1 MNKIADIHCHILPEV
16 DDGAKNMEMAMEM
29 LKTEYEQGV
38 RLIILTPHFRNH
50 MFEPDEK
57 TVLTQFERLCRE
69 KEKKFPDM
77 ELYLGCELHA
87 SMDMVE
93 MLRNRKQFCMA
104 GTTYVL
110 TEFSGGDSKS
120 YIKERLYHLLSSGY
134 KPIVAHAERYESVLG
149 DLDFVDELVEMGVL
163 IQINA
168 DSILGKD
175 GRKVKKF
182 CRNLM
187 KHDLLHLVGSDGHDP
202 EERPVRMKECAAYI
216 EKKMGEV
223 YKNKIMFQN
232 PLKIVRKAGEKDG
245 DE

>member
-38 RLIILTPHFRNH
+38 RLIILTPHFRNQ

-69 KEKKFPDM
+69 KEKDFPDM
-77 ELYLGCELHA
+77 ELYLGCELHV

-93 MLRNRKQFCMA
+93 MIRKRKQLCMA
-104 GTTYVL
+104 GTPYVL

-120 YIKERLYHLLSSGY
+120 YIKERLYQLLSSGY

-149 DLDFVDELVEMGVL
+149 DLDFVDELVEIGAL
-163 IQINA
+163 IQVNA
-168 DSILGKD
+168 DSILGKE

-187 KHDLLHLVGSDGHDP
+187 KHDLLHFVGSDGHDMD
-202 EERPVRMKECAAYI
+202 ERPVRMKECATYI
-216 EKKMGEV
+216 EKKMGEA
-223 YKNKIMFQN
+223 YKDEVMFEN
-232 PLKIVRKAGEKDG
+232 PLKIIRKIGERDG
-245 DE
+245 SK